1 VTGTVTPPRA
11 AADSRW
17 GAGRRRTKAAR
28 DEEFTAF
35 VASAGT
41 PLRRSAYLMCRDWHL
56 AQDLTQSALTKV
68 YLAWSRIGRDGADRY
83 AYARTVLLRL
93 VLDHKRLRR
102 STEIAVER
110 VPEVGQV
117 IDPPED
123 RITLLRA
130 LMMLAPRDRA
140 IVVLRYWEDQSVQA
154 TAEALGVS
162 EDMVRSRSRR
172 ALGVL
177 RQYLLDTESIMD

>member
-1 VTGTVTPPRA
+1 MER
-11 AADSRW
+11 
-17 GAGRRRTKAAR
+17 AAR
-28 DEEFTAF
+28 DAEFVEFAT
-35 VASAGT
+35 ASA
-41 PLRRSAYLMCRDWHL
+41 RRLSQAAYLMCRDWHL

-68 YLAWSRIGRDGADRY
+68 YLAWSRIGRDGGDRY

-102 STEIAVER
+102 STEIAVDR
-110 VPEVGQV
+110 VPEVEQV
-117 IDPPED
+117 IEPPET

-130 LMMLAPRDRA
+130 LMLLPSRDRA

-154 TAEALGVS
+154 TAEALGIS
-162 EDMVRSRSRR
+162 EDMVRARSRR

-177 RQYLLDTESIMD
+177 RQYLLDTESIVD